1 MSHQIET
8 FPVGDRFRVAVHADL
23 DAENPRTLSDPAT
36 GAHTYRADARLDV
49 EPGRT
54 DHLDVSFAYEHLDER
69 TYGDIPAAAIRWAR
83 IFYGITVV
91 DDGRTLWWV
100 DREWMQE
107 NYPAVE
113 PGTPEY
119 VKLEQEVIAADQR
132 EYQMWADGNVYGITI
147 EEKVEWDRKP
157 PLPDGVTSS
166 TMTTW
171 EDVDALWGIY
181 FDNEYPTRDEVLK
194 YAATELNGGD
204 FAAAFSALNE
214 TSQEAS
220 A

>member
-36 GAHTYRADARLDV
+36 GAFTHNLPTNRIEV
-49 EPGRT
+49 EPGR
-54 DHLDVSFAYEHLDER
+54 DGGLDVSTAYPHFDEVLV
-69 TYGDIPAAAIRWAR
+69 DPAAATVRWAR
-83 IFYGITVV
+83 IFYNVTVV
-91 DDGRTLWWV
+91 DDGRTIWWV
-100 DREWMQE
+100 DPKWFTE
-107 NYPAVE
+107 NYPDMV

-132 EYQMWADGNVYGITI
+132 EYQTWADGNVYGLTI
-147 EEKVEWDRKP
+147 EQAVDWERKP
-157 PLPDGVTSS
+157 PLPAGLVSS

-181 FDNEYPTRDEVLK
+181 FDGDYPTRDEALK
-194 YAATELNGGD
+194 YTLEMNVD
-204 FAAAFSALNE
+204 DEYRAAFSALNE